1 MKIDT
6 SGENDFIKTTFLA
19 NGTDY
24 WIGLT
29 DEETEGSWKWS
40 DGSIL
45 AGFRKWHK
53 SQPSGTRRQNCGGIR
68 TGSFW
73 SRNYDAEWHDNEC
86 GDFRG
91 YICEK

>member
-1 MKIDT
+1 MKRLKEA
-6 SGENDFIKTTFLA
+6 GN
-19 NGTDY
+19 
-24 WIGLT
+24 GLT
-29 DEETEGSWKWS
+29 EAFQPNGK
-40 DGSIL
+40 
-45 AGFRKWHK
+45 RK
-53 SQPSGTRRQNCGGIR
+53 QNCGGIR